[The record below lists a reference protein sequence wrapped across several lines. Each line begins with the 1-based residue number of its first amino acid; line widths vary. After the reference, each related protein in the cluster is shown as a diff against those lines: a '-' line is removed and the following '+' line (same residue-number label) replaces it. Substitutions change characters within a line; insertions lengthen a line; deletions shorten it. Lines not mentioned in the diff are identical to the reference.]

1 MLKMKSII
9 YYNFVGFEVKFVH
22 DVIGKHFKWT
32 KMFQSTVPNN
42 RYVNV
47 TLYLLIKSLNAT
59 VLAFE
64 VDKEFEKPFQKR
76 PKNVSK
82 PRK

>member
-1 MLKMKSII
+1 M
-9 YYNFVGFEVKFVH
+9 
-22 DVIGKHFKWT
+22 FKT
-32 KMFQSTVPNN
+32 TVPNN

-59 VLAFE
+59 VFAFE
-64 VDKEFEKPFQKR
+64 VDREFEKPFKKR
-76 PKNVSK
+76 PKNISK

>member
-1 MLKMKSII
+1 
-9 YYNFVGFEVKFVH
+9 
-22 DVIGKHFKWT
+22 
-32 KMFQSTVPNN
+32 MFQSTVPNN

-64 VDKEFEKPFQKR
+64 VDKEFEKPF
-76 PKNVSK
+76 
-82 PRK
+82 

>member
-1 MLKMKSII
+1 
-9 YYNFVGFEVKFVH
+9 
-22 DVIGKHFKWT
+22 
-32 KMFQSTVPNN
+32 MFQSTVPNN

-64 VDKEFEKPFQKR
+64 VDKEFEKPCKKDQKIFLSHV
-76 PKNVSK
+76 NNICL
-82 PRK
+82 

>member
-1 MLKMKSII
+1 M
-9 YYNFVGFEVKFVH
+9 N
-22 DVIGKHFKWT
+22 

-47 TLYLLIKSLNAT
+47 TLYLLIKSLNAA

-76 PKNVSK
+76 PKNISK